1 MVNSQKKITITKEDI
16 WHQVKLSG
24 NIPDLVE
31 EIVTRK
37 VVKDAVDEAG
47 INIEVEEL
55 QKVADQMRLMNNLSS
70 ADETW
75 AWLEQRGMSLDD
87 FEEVVYD
94 TVSSGKLSAHLFAD
108 KVESYFYENQLDYAG
123 VVMYEVVLDDQDLA
137 LELFY
142 EIQEGDVSFYDV
154 AHDYSQEQELRRK
167 LGYRGIMYRK
177 DLKPE
182 ISAAVFAANPP
193 EVLKPIVT
201 AQGVHL
207 LLVEEI
213 VQGELDE
220 QLRYQIMSDLFSGW
234 LKQQIDKIEVVKNLE
249 LSTTKLE

>member
-1 MVNSQKKITITKEDI
+1 MVNSQQNITITKEDI

-24 NIPDLVE
+24 QMPELVE

-37 VVKDAVDEAG
+37 VIKDAVDQAG
-47 INIEVEEL
+47 ITIELEEL
-55 QKVADQMRLMNNLSS
+55 QKVADQMRLMNNLRS

-123 VVMYEVVLDDQDLA
+123 VVIYEVVLDDQDLA

-154 AHDYSQEQELRRK
+154 AHDYIQDQELRRK

-207 LLVEEI
+207 ILVEEI
-213 VQGELDE
+213 VQGELDD
-220 QLRYQIMSDLFSGW
+220 QLRYQIISDLFSGW
-234 LKQQIDKIEVVKNLE
+234 LKQQIGKIEVVKNLE
-249 LSTTKLE
+249 SKLEE

>member
-1 MVNSQKKITITKEDI
+1 MVNSQQKITITKEDI
-16 WHQVKLSG
+16 WNQVKLSG
-24 NIPDLVE
+24 QMPELVE
-31 EIVTRK
+31 DILTRQ
-37 VVKDAVDEAG
+37 VIKDAVDQAG
-47 INIEVEEL
+47 ITIELEEL
-55 QKVADQMRLMNNLSS
+55 QKVADQMRLMNNLRS

-108 KVESYFYENQLDYAG
+108 KIESYFYENQLDYAG

-154 AHDYSQEQELRRK
+154 AHEYIQDQELRRK
-167 LGYRGIMYRK
+167 LGYQGIMYRN

-207 LLVEEI
+207 ILVEEI
-213 VQGELDE
+213 LQGELDE
-220 QLRYQIMSDLFSGW
+220 QLRYQIISDLFSGW
-234 LKQQIDKIEVVKNLE
+234 LKQQIGKIEVVKNLE
-249 LSTTKLE
+249 SKLED